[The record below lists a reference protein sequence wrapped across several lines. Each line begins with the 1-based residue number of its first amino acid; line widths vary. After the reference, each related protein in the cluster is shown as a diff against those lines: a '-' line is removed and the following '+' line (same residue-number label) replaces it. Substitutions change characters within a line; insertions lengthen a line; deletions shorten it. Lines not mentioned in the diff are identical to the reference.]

1 MPTSSVEVS
10 ISCKNLADMDTFS
23 KSDPFAVLYLQDAR
37 TGGWSCQGRT
47 ETIDNTLD
55 PQWAKKFVLNFQFE
69 TRQLLKVE
77 VYDSDSDSRRLEDHD
92 HIGSCECSL
101 GEVLTA
107 QSKGLTRRLVGE
119 KVDQTI
125 TLVAEELLASKEVIK
140 LRLMGRK
147 LDRKDWWGFG
157 SSDPFLTILRAGEYG
172 QWRVVHRTEVMK
184 GDLNPK
190 WKMLELTVSA
200 LCNADYH
207 RPLMLRV
214 EDWNLSGSHKL
225 IGEVET
231 SLQALMQLEPG
242 SELPLTNP
250 KKKNKRKSY
259 RNSGRLVMSSCQVE
273 EVPTFLDYIQGG
285 MELSFTVA
293 VDFTASNGD
302 PQTSNSLHY
311 IDPTGRPNQYL
322 TAINSVGEII
332 QDYDTD
338 KLFPALGF
346 GARLPPFG
354 NISHEF
360 FLNLSTSSP
369 YCEGIEGVVAAY
381 HQALNSVQLYGPTNF
396 SPVIN
401 HVAKIAALHKDR
413 PSNYQVLLIIIII
426 IIIII
431 ISNYQV
437 LLIITD
443 GIITDMD
450 ATKHAII
457 AASHLPMSIII
468 VGVGSVDFA
477 PMEELDSDD
486 QLLQLGSSVAKRD
499 IVQFVELNQFLN
511 TGFLGGWDKE
521 LLAREVLAELPGQIV
536 GFMRAGG
543 HKPGRS

>member
-1 MPTSSVEVS
+1 MTLIQQPSFTPGMSSMPTSSVEVS

-37 TGGWSCQGRT
+37 TGRWSCQGRT

-55 PQWAKKFVLNFQFE
+55 PQWAKKFVLNYQFE

-107 QSKGLTRRLVGE
+107 QSKGLTRRLVG
-119 KVDQTI
+119 KKSDQTI

-172 QWRVVHRTEVMK
+172 QWRVVHRTEVVK

-207 RPLMLRV
+207 RPLLLRV

-285 MELSFTVA
+285 M
-293 VDFTASNGD
+293 
-302 PQTSNSLHY
+302 
-311 IDPTGRPNQYL
+311 
-322 TAINSVGEII
+322 
-332 QDYDTD
+332 
-338 KLFPALGF
+338 
-346 GARLPPFG
+346 
-354 NISHEF
+354 
-360 FLNLSTSSP
+360 
-369 YCEGIEGVVAAY
+369 
-381 HQALNSVQLYGPTNF
+381 
-396 SPVIN
+396 
-401 HVAKIAALHKDR
+401 
-413 PSNYQVLLIIIII
+413 
-426 IIIII
+426 
-431 ISNYQV
+431 
-437 LLIITD
+437 
-443 GIITDMD
+443 
-450 ATKHAII
+450 
-457 AASHLPMSIII
+457 
-468 VGVGSVDFA
+468 
-477 PMEELDSDD
+477 
-486 QLLQLGSSVAKRD
+486 
-499 IVQFVELNQFLN
+499 
-511 TGFLGGWDKE
+511 
-521 LLAREVLAELPGQIV
+521 
-536 GFMRAGG
+536 
-543 HKPGRS
+543 

>member
-55 PQWAKKFVLNFQFE
+55 PQWAKKFVLNYQFE

-293 VDFTASNGD
+293 VDFTASNGN

-401 HVAKIAALHKDR
+401 HVAKIAAMHKDK
-413 PSNYQVLLIIIII
+413 P
-426 IIIII
+426 
-431 ISNYQV
+431 SNYQV

-499 IVQFVELNQFLN
+499 IVQFVELNQFLK

>member
-1 MPTSSVEVS
+1 LQQPSFTPGMSSMPTSSVELT

-23 KSDPFAVLYLQDAR
+23 KSDPFAVLYLQDAK
-37 TGGWSCQGRT
+37 TGSWSYQGRT
-47 ETIDNTLD
+47 ETIDNTLN
-55 PQWAKKFVLNFQFE
+55 PQWAKKFVLNYQFE
-69 TRQLLKVE
+69 ARQMLKVE

-107 QSKGLTRRLVGE
+107 QGKGLTRKLVGE

-125 TLVAEELLASKEVIK
+125 TLVAEELLACKEVIK
-140 LRLMGRK
+140 LRLSGKK

-172 QWRVVHRTEVMK
+172 QWRVVHRTEVKK
-184 GDLNPK
+184 GDLNPD
-190 WKMLELTVSA
+190 WQTLELTVSA

-231 SLQALMQLEPG
+231 SVDALMQLEAG
-242 SELPLTNP
+242 TEMPLINP
-250 KKKNKRKSY
+250 KKKNKKKSY
-259 RNSGRLVMSSCQVE
+259 RNSGRLLMRSCLVQ

-293 VDFTASNGD
+293 VDFTASNGN
-302 PQTSNSLHY
+302 PQSSNSLHY
-311 IDPTGRPNQYL
+311 IDPMGKPNQYL

-338 KLFPALGF
+338 KMFPALGF
-346 GARLPPFG
+346 GARLPPQG

-360 FLNLSTSSP
+360 YLNLSPTSP
-369 YCEGIEGVVAAY
+369 YCEGIDGVVAAY
-381 HQALNSVQLYGPTNF
+381 HHALNSVQLYGPTNF

-401 HVAKIAALHKDR
+401 HVARIASLHKDS
-413 PSNYQVLLIIIII
+413 PT
-426 IIIII
+426 
-431 ISNYQV
+431 NYQV

-450 ATKHAII
+450 ATKQAII

-468 VGVGSVDFA
+468 VGVGSVDFG

-486 QLLQLGSSVAKRD
+486 QLLQVGSTTAKRD
-499 IVQFVELNQFLN
+499 IVQFVELNQFLS
-511 TGFLGGWDKE
+511 GSLSGWNKE
-521 LLAREVLAELPGQIV
+521 LLAKEVLAELPGQIV
-536 GFMRAGG
+536 GFMQGAG